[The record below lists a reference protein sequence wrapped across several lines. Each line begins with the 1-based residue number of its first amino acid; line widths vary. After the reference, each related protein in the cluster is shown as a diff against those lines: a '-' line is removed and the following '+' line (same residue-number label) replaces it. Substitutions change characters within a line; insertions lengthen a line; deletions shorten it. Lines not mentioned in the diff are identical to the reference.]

1 VCFFFLTEFALPEP
15 LKKYNP
21 LNLQN
26 HQLKILVI
34 YIPCVQKRSTMLG
47 DDYMITHGLNTIPY
61 CSAVRTELVCSSRDC
76 SSHTEILLHSDFYCN
91 FTRAALTYA
100 TIDEGIVQA

>member
-1 VCFFFLTEFALPEP
+1 
-15 LKKYNP
+15 
-21 LNLQN
+21 
-26 HQLKILVI
+26 
-34 YIPCVQKRSTMLG
+34 MLG

-76 SSHTEILLHSDFYCN
+76 CSHTEILMHSDFGCN

-100 TIDEGIVQA
+100 TITRGLGALSSQEHFKYCFYESCTFCC